1 MLETRAIGSKLF
13 NSLVWMKF
21 FLSALKK
28 TILKHRIKV
37 VLLSIVLIL
46 WLFCLPKNLF
56 EDPTSTVVD
65 SSEGSLIGARI
76 ADDGQW
82 RFPQMDSVPER
93 FKQSILL
100 FEDEYFYS
108 HPGFNP
114 ISIIKAIGHNLT
126 KETRRGGSTITQQ
139 VIRLSRKN
147 QSRTYWEKLIE
158 VFMATRLEFRYSKEE
173 ILTRYASHTP
183 YGGNVVGLE
192 TAAWRYFGIPAHELS
207 WGQSAALAVLPN
219 APALIFPGRNEQTFL
234 DKRNRLLKKLW
245 DKEIIDQTTYE
256 LAIAEPLPQKPF
268 PLPDLAPHLTER
280 IRNEH
285 PGKRVTTTIQRPL
298 QQRLNL
304 LAERHYRQLQS
315 NEIHNLA
322 ILVLDVETRKV
333 LGYVGNSP
341 SDETHANYVDIIT
354 KKRST
359 GSTLKPFLFA
369 SLLDEGQLLPNSLVE
384 DVPTVINGYNPQ
396 NFNLKH
402 VGAVPASKALSRS
415 LNVPAVRL
423 LREYGLQK
431 FYNKL
436 HKIKME
442 SLYKPASYYGL
453 SLILGGAES
462 SLWEVTSTYASM
474 ASSLNYFLTHS
485 STYRNQEFTEA
496 SYLQNE
502 TKDFGEEQ
510 FAPLVYGAGAIYST
524 FQSMYEVNRPEG
536 DENWQFF
543 DSSQPIAWKTGT
555 SFGFKDA
562 WAVGVTPKYAIGVW
576 AGNADGEGRPGLTGI
591 TAAAPLLFDVLDAL
605 PASGWFQE
613 PFDDLVELEVCA
625 ESGYR
630 ASVYCDDVNKEWV
643 PTHGTRSGPCPYH
656 QQLFLDASEQFRV
669 NSECYP
675 LDDMVAKNWLVLP
688 PILEYYY
695 TSSNPNYK
703 PLPPYLE
710 GCYTLEENLMEFIYP
725 KRNEA
730 VLLPKDL
737 GNKTSEIILKLA
749 HQQSDAVIYWYLDQ
763 TFVGKTENFHELI
776 LAIEPGEYTLTA
788 VDNQGNRLKQ
798 LVEVRY
804 ASGN

>member
-1 MLETRAIGSKLF
+1 
-13 NSLVWMKF
+13 MKF

-37 VLLSIVLIL
+37 ALLSIVLIL

-56 EDPTSTVVD
+56 KDPTSTVVD

-82 RFPQMDSVPER
+82 RFPQMDAVPER

-158 VFMATRLEFRYSKEE
+158 VFMATRLELRHSKEE
-173 ILTRYASHTP
+173 ILKRYASHTP

-245 DKEIIDQTTYE
+245 NKEIIDKTTYV
-256 LAIAEPLPQKPF
+256 LALAEPLPQKPM
-268 PLPDLAPHLTER
+268 PLPDIAPHLTER

-285 PGKRVTTTIQRPL
+285 PGERITTSVQRPL

-304 LAERHYRQLQS
+304 LAERHYQQLQS

-341 SDETHANYVDIIT
+341 SAEEHSNYVDIIT

-369 SLLDEGQLLPNSLVE
+369 SLLDEGALLPNSLVE

-402 VGAVPASKALSRS
+402 VGTVPASKALSRS

-436 HKIKME
+436 QKIEME
-442 SLYKPASYYGL
+442 SLDKPASHYGL

-496 SYLQNE
+496 SYLQNG

-510 FAPLVYGAGAIYST
+510 FDPLAFGAGAIYST

-605 PASGWFQE
+605 PQSGWFQE
-613 PFDDLVELEVCA
+613 PFDDLTEIEVCA
-625 ESGYR
+625 QSGFR
-630 ASVYCDDVNKEWV
+630 ASIYCDDIKKEFV
-643 PTHGTRSGPCPYH
+643 PTRGTRSGACPYH
-656 QQLFLDASEQFRV
+656 QQVFLDASEKFRV
-669 NSECYP
+669 NSECYS
-675 LDDMVAKNWLVLP
+675 LEDMVAKNWFVLP

-695 TSSNPNYK
+695 TSSNPNYQ
-703 PLPPYLE
+703 PLPPYLD
-710 GCYTLEENLMEFIYP
+710 GCSILENNLMEFIYP
-725 KRNEA
+725 KKNEA

-749 HQQSDAVIYWYLDQ
+749 HQQSDAVVYWYLDE

-776 LAIEPGEYTLTA
+776 LDIKPSNYILTA
-788 VDNQGNRLKQ
+788 VDNQGNQIQQML
-798 LVEVRY
+798 EVRS
-804 ASGN
+804 ASGE

>member
-1 MLETRAIGSKLF
+1 MSE
-13 NSLVWMKF
+13 
-21 FLSALKK
+21 FLSPVKR
-28 TILKHRIKV
+28 ILINHKIKFGV
-37 VLLSIVLIL
+37 FFAVLIL

-82 RFPQMDSVPER
+82 RFPQIDSVPER

-100 FEDEYFYS
+100 FEDEYFYQ

-126 KETRRGGSTITQQ
+126 KDTRRGGSTITQQ

-158 VFMATRLEFRYSKEE
+158 VFMATRLELRHSKED
-173 ILTRYASHTP
+173 ILKLYASHTP

-219 APALIFPGRNEQTFL
+219 APALIFPGRNEQAFL

-245 DKEIIDQTTYE
+245 EKEVIDETTYE
-256 LAIAEPLPQKPF
+256 LAVAEPLPQKPF
-268 PLPDLAPHLTER
+268 PLPDVAPHLTER

-285 PGKRVTTTIQRPL
+285 PGQRVTTSLQRPL

-341 SDETHANYVDIIT
+341 SDESHANYVDIIT

-369 SLLDEGQLLPNSLVE
+369 SLLDEGQLLPHSLVE
-384 DVPTVINGYNPQ
+384 DVPTVINGYHPQ
-396 NFNLKH
+396 NFDLNH

-423 LREYGLQK
+423 LREYGLEK

-436 HKIKME
+436 HKMKME
-442 SLYKPASYYGL
+442 SLDKPSSYYGL

-474 ASSLNYFLTHS
+474 ASTLNYFLTHS

-496 SYLQNE
+496 TYLQNE
-502 TKDFGEEQ
+502 TKDFGNEQ
-510 FAPLVYGAGAIYST
+510 FDPLVFGAGSIYST

-605 PASGWFQE
+605 PQSGWFQE
-613 PFDDLVELEVCA
+613 PFDDLVELEVCVQ
-625 ESGYR
+625 SGFR
-630 ASVYCDDVNKEWV
+630 ASVYCDDVKKEWV

-656 QQLFLDASEQFRV
+656 QQVFLDASERYRV

-675 LDDMVAKNWLVLP
+675 LEDMVAKNWLVLP

-695 TSSNPNYK
+695 ASSNPNYK

-710 GCYTLEENLMEFIYP
+710 GCSALENNLMEFIYP

-737 GNKTSEIILKLA
+737 GEKSMEIILKLA
-749 HQQSDAVIYWYLDQ
+749 HQQSNAIIYWYLDEL
-763 TFVGKTENFHELI
+763 FIGKTENFHELVLPI
-776 LAIEPGEYTLTA
+776 DAGEYMLTA
-788 VDNQGNRLKQ
+788 VDNQGNRIQ
-798 LVEVRY
+798 QVVEVRS
-804 ASGN
+804 ASDE

>member
-1 MLETRAIGSKLF
+1 MSE
-13 NSLVWMKF
+13 
-21 FLSALKK
+21 FLSPLKR
-28 TILKHRIKV
+28 ILANHKIKFGV
-37 VLLSIVLIL
+37 FFIILIL
-46 WLFCLPKNLF
+46 WVLCLPKTLF
-56 EDPTSTVVD
+56 NDTNSTVVN
-65 SSEGSLIGARI
+65 SSDGTLIGARI

-82 RFPQMDSVPER
+82 RFPQIDSIPER

-100 FEDEYFYS
+100 FEDEYFYR

-114 ISIIKAIGHNLT
+114 ISILKAIGHNLT

-158 VFMATRLEFRYSKEE
+158 VFMATRLELRHSKEE
-173 ILTRYASHTP
+173 ILKLYASHTP

-219 APALIFPGRNEQTFL
+219 APALIFPGRNEQAFL

-245 DKEIIDQTTYE
+245 EKEIIDQTTYE
-256 LAIAEPLPQKPF
+256 LAIAEPLPQKPV
-268 PLPDLAPHLTER
+268 PLPDIAPHLTER
-280 IRNEH
+280 IRLEH
-285 PGKRVTTTIQRPL
+285 PGQRITTSLYRPL
-298 QQRLNL
+298 QQQLNTM
-304 LAERHYRQLQS
+304 AEKHYRQLQS

-341 SDETHANYVDIIT
+341 SGEKHSNYVDIIT

-369 SLLDEGQLLPNSLVE
+369 SLLDEGQLLPHTLVE
-384 DVPTVINGYNPQ
+384 DVPTVINGYHPQ
-396 NFNLKH
+396 NFDLKH
-402 VGAVPASKALSRS
+402 AGAVPASKALSRS

-436 HKIKME
+436 HRMNME
-442 SLYKPASYYGL
+442 SLDRPASYYGL
-453 SLILGGAES
+453 SLILGGGES
-462 SLWEVTSTYASM
+462 SLWELTSTYASM

-485 STYRNQEFTEA
+485 STYRSLEFTEA
-496 SYLQNE
+496 TYLQHE
-502 TKDFGEEQ
+502 TMDFGKEQ
-510 FAPLVYGAGAIYST
+510 FDPLVFGAGSIFST

-543 DSSQPIAWKTGT
+543 DSSQPVAWKTGT

-591 TAAAPLLFDVLDAL
+591 TAAAPILFDVLAAL
-605 PASGWFQE
+605 PQSSWFQK
-613 PFDDLVELEVCA
+613 PLDDLVEIEVCA
-625 ESGYR
+625 QSGFR
-630 ASVYCDDVNKEWV
+630 ASVYCDDIKEEWV
-643 PTHGTRSGPCPYH
+643 PTHGTRSRPCPYH
-656 QQLFLDASEQFRV
+656 QQVFLDKSEHFRV

-675 LDDMVAKNWLVLP
+675 LEDMVAKNWLVLP

-695 TSSNPNYK
+695 ASSNPNYK
-703 PLPPYLE
+703 PLPPYME
-710 GCYTLEENLMEFIYP
+710 GCSALENNLMEFIYP
-725 KRNEA
+725 KPFEA

-737 GNKTSEIILKLA
+737 GEKRMEIILKLA
-749 HQQSDAVIYWYLDQ
+749 HQQSNTIIYWYLDEV
-763 TFVGKTENFHELI
+763 FVGKTENFHELVI
-776 LAIEPGEYTLTA
+776 PIEPGEYMLTA
-788 VDNQGNRLKQ
+788 VDNQGNRIQ
-798 LVEVRY
+798 QEVEVRY
-804 ASGN
+804 ASGE

>member
-1 MLETRAIGSKLF
+1 
-13 NSLVWMKF
+13 MKF

-37 VLLSIVLIL
+37 ILLSIVLIL

-56 EDPTSTVVD
+56 KDPTSTVVD

-173 ILTRYASHTP
+173 ILKRYASHTP

-256 LAIAEPLPQKPF
+256 LAIAEPLPQKPM
-268 PLPDLAPHLTER
+268 PLPDIAPHLTER

-285 PGKRVTTTIQRPL
+285 PGERITTSLQKPL

-402 VGAVPASKALSRS
+402 LGAVPASKALSRS

-436 HKIKME
+436 HKMKME
-442 SLYKPASYYGL
+442 SLDKPASYYGL

-496 SYLQNE
+496 NYLQNE
-502 TKDFGEEQ
+502 SKDFGEEQ
-510 FAPLVYGAGAIYST
+510 FDPLVLGAGAIFST

-591 TAAAPLLFDVLDAL
+591 SAAAPLLFDVLDAL

-630 ASVYCDDVNKEWV
+630 ASVYCDDIKKEWV

-656 QQLFLDASEQFRV
+656 EQVFLDASEQFRV

-675 LDDMVAKNWLVLP
+675 LDDIVAKNWLVLP

-695 TSSNPNYK
+695 ASSNPNYK

-710 GCYTLEENLMEFIYP
+710 GCSTLENNLMEFIYP
-725 KRNEA
+725 KKNEA

-749 HQQSDAVIYWYLDQ
+749 HQQSDAVIYWYLDEI
-763 TFVGKTENFHELI
+763 FVGKTENFHELI
-776 LAIEPGEYTLTA
+776 LDIKPGNYTLTA
-788 VDNQGNRLKQ
+788 VDNQGNRIQ
-798 LVEVRY
+798 QVVEVRS
-804 ASGN
+804 ASDE

>member
-13 NSLVWMKF
+13 SSLVWMKF

-56 EDPTSTVVD
+56 KDPTSTVVD

-100 FEDEYFYS
+100 FEDEYFYN

-158 VFMATRLEFRYSKEE
+158 VFMATRLELRHSKEE
-173 ILTRYASHTP
+173 ILKLYASHTP

-219 APALIFPGRNEQTFL
+219 APALIFPGRNEQTFM

-245 DKEIIDQTTYE
+245 EKEVIDETTYE
-256 LAIAEPLPQKPF
+256 LAIAEPLPQKPM
-268 PLPDLAPHLTER
+268 PLPDIAPHLTER

-285 PGKRVTTTIQRPL
+285 PGERITTSVQRPL
-298 QQRLNL
+298 QHRLNL

-341 SDETHANYVDIIT
+341 SAEEHSNYVDIIT

-369 SLLDEGQLLPNSLVE
+369 SLLDEGALLPNSLVE

-396 NFNLKH
+396 NFDLKH

-436 HKIKME
+436 HKMEME
-442 SLYKPASYYGL
+442 SLDKPASYYGL

-474 ASSLNYFLTHS
+474 ASSLNYFLKHS

-502 TKDFGEEQ
+502 TKDFGEER
-510 FAPLVYGAGAIYST
+510 FDPLVFGAGAIYST

-576 AGNADGEGRPGLTGI
+576 VGNADGEGRPGLTGI

-605 PASGWFQE
+605 PQSGWFQE
-613 PFDDLVELEVCA
+613 PFDDLTEIEVCA
-625 ESGYR
+625 QSGFR
-630 ASVYCDDVNKEWV
+630 ASIYCDDIKKEFV
-643 PTHGTRSGPCPYH
+643 PTHGTRSGACPYH
-656 QQLFLDASEQFRV
+656 QQVFLDASEKFRV

-675 LDDMVAKNWLVLP
+675 LGDMMAKNWLVLP

-703 PLPPYLE
+703 PLPPYLD
-710 GCYTLEENLMEFIYP
+710 GCSTLENNLMEFIYP
-725 KRNEA
+725 KKNEA
-730 VLLPKDL
+730 VLLPKNL

-749 HQQSDAVIYWYLDQ
+749 HQQSDAVVYWYLDE

-776 LAIEPGEYTLTA
+776 LAIEPGEYVLTA
-788 VDNQGNRLKQ
+788 VDNQGNRVQQ
-798 LVEVRY
+798 LVEVRS

>member
-1 MLETRAIGSKLF
+1 MSE
-13 NSLVWMKF
+13 
-21 FLSALKK
+21 FLSPLKR
-28 TILKHRIKV
+28 ILANHKIKFGV
-37 VLLSIVLIL
+37 FFIILIL

-56 EDPTSTVVD
+56 EDPSSTVVN
-65 SSEGSLIGARI
+65 SSDGVLIGARI

-82 RFPQMDSVPER
+82 RFPQIDSIPER
-93 FKQSILL
+93 FKQSVLL
-100 FEDEYFYS
+100 FEDEYFYR

-114 ISIIKAIGHNLT
+114 ISIVKAIGHNLT

-158 VFMATRLEFRYSKEE
+158 VFMATRLELRHSKEE
-173 ILTRYASHTP
+173 ILELYASHTP

-219 APALIFPGRNEQTFL
+219 APALIFPGRNEQAFL

-245 DKEIIDQTTYE
+245 KKEIIDKTTYE
-256 LAIAEPLPQKPF
+256 LAIGEPLPQKPF
-268 PLPDLAPHLTER
+268 PLPDIAPHLTER

-285 PGKRVTTTIQRPL
+285 PGERVTTSLQRPL

-341 SDETHANYVDIIT
+341 TSEPHSNYVDIIT

-369 SLLDEGQLLPNSLVE
+369 ALLDEGELLPHSLVE

-396 NFNLKH
+396 NFDLKH

-436 HKIKME
+436 HKME
-442 SLYKPASYYGL
+442 MRALNRRASHYGL

-496 SYLQNE
+496 TYLQHE
-502 TKDFGEEQ
+502 AKDFGMEQ
-510 FAPLVYGAGAIYST
+510 LGPLVFGAGAIFST

-562 WAVGVTPKYAIGVW
+562 WAIGVTPKYAIGVW

-605 PASGWFQE
+605 PQSGWFPE
-613 PFDDLVELEVCA
+613 PFDDLVELKICA
-625 ESGYR
+625 QTGFR
-630 ASVYCDDVNKEWV
+630 ASVYCDDVKKEWA
-643 PTHGTRSGPCPYH
+643 PKHGTRTRPCPYH
-656 QQLFLDASEQFRV
+656 QQIFLDATEQYRV

-675 LDDMVAKNWLVLP
+675 LEDMVAKNWLVLP

-695 TSSNPNYK
+695 ASSNPNYK
-703 PLPPYLE
+703 SLPPYLE
-710 GCYTLEENLMEFIYP
+710 GCSAMENNLMEFIYP

-730 VLLPKDL
+730 VLLPKDI
-737 GNKTSEIILKLA
+737 GNKTSDIILKLA
-749 HQQSDAVIYWYLDQ
+749 HQQSNAIIYWYLDEL
-763 TFVGKTENFHELI
+763 FVGKTENFHEL
-776 LAIEPGEYTLTA
+776 LLPIEPGEYILTA
-788 VDNQGNRLKQ
+788 VDNQGNRIQQ
-798 LVEVRY
+798 LVEIRS
-804 ASGN
+804 ASGE

>member
-1 MLETRAIGSKLF
+1 MSEFLLPVKRILF
-13 NSLVWMKF
+13 NHKIKF
-21 FLSALKK
+21 GVFF
-28 TILKHRIKV
+28 II
-37 VLLSIVLIL
+37 LIL

-56 EDPTSTVVD
+56 KDPTSTVVD

-82 RFPQMDSVPER
+82 RFPQMDAVPER

-147 QSRTYWEKLIE
+147 QSRTYWEKIIE
-158 VFMATRLEFRYSKEE
+158 VFMATRLELRHSKEE
-173 ILTRYASHTP
+173 ILKLYASHTP

-234 DKRNRLLKKLW
+234 EKRNRLLKKLW

-256 LAIAEPLPQKPF
+256 LAIAEPLPQKPM
-268 PLPDLAPHLTER
+268 PLPDVAPHLTER

-285 PGKRVTTTIQRPL
+285 PGKRVTTSIQRPL

-304 LAERHYRQLQS
+304 LAERHYQQLKG

-341 SDETHANYVDIIT
+341 SDGTHSNYVDIIT

-369 SLLDEGQLLPNSLVE
+369 SLLDEGELLPHSLVE
-384 DVPTVINGYNPQ
+384 DVPTVINGYHPQ
-396 NFNLKH
+396 NFDLKH

-436 HKIKME
+436 HKMNMK
-442 SLYKPASYYGL
+442 SLDRPSSHYGL

-496 SYLQNE
+496 TYLQNE
-502 TKDFGEEQ
+502 TKAFGMEQ
-510 FAPLVYGAGAIYST
+510 FDPLVFGAGAIYST

-562 WAVGVTPKYAIGVW
+562 WAVGVTPRYAIGVW

-605 PASGWFQE
+605 PQSGWFQE
-613 PFDDLVELEVCA
+613 PFDDLTEIEVCA
-625 ESGYR
+625 QSGFR
-630 ASVYCDDVNKEWV
+630 ASIYCDNIKKEFV

-656 QQLFLDASEQFRV
+656 QQVFLDVSERFRV

-675 LDDMVAKNWLVLP
+675 LEDMVAKNWLALP
-688 PILEYYY
+688 PIMEYYY
-695 TSSNPNYK
+695 ETSNPNYK

-710 GCYTLEENLMEFIYP
+710 GCSALENHLMEFIYP
-725 KRNEA
+725 KKNEA

-749 HQQSDAVIYWYLDQ
+749 HQQSDAIVYWYLDE

-776 LAIEPGEYTLTA
+776 LGIEPGEYALTA
-788 VDNQGNRLKQ
+788 VDNQGNRIQ
-798 LVEVRY
+798 QMVEVRS

>member
-1 MLETRAIGSKLF
+1 MSEFLLPVKRILLNHKI
-13 NSLVWMKF
+13 KF
-21 FLSALKK
+21 GVFF
-28 TILKHRIKV
+28 II
-37 VLLSIVLIL
+37 LIL

-56 EDPTSTVVD
+56 KDPTSTVVD

-82 RFPQMDSVPER
+82 RFPQIDSVPQR

-100 FEDEYFYS
+100 FEDEYFYQ

-147 QSRTYWEKLIE
+147 QSRTYWEKIIE
-158 VFMATRLEFRYSKEE
+158 IFMATRLELRHSKEE
-173 ILTRYASHTP
+173 ILKLYASHTP

-234 DKRNRLLKKLW
+234 EKRNRLLKKLW
-245 DKEIIDQTTYE
+245 EKEIIDQTTYE
-256 LAIAEPLPQKPF
+256 LAIAEPLPQKPM
-268 PLPDLAPHLTER
+268 PLPDMAPHLTER

-285 PGKRVTTTIQRPL
+285 PGKRTTTSVQRPL

-304 LAERHYRQLQS
+304 LAERHYQQLKG

-341 SDETHANYVDIIT
+341 SDGTHSNYVDIIT

-369 SLLDEGQLLPNSLVE
+369 ALLDEGELLPHSLVE
-384 DVPTVINGYNPQ
+384 DVPTVINGYHPQ
-396 NFNLKH
+396 NFDLKH
-402 VGAVPASKALSRS
+402 VGAVAASKALSRS

-436 HKIKME
+436 HKMKME
-442 SLYKPASYYGL
+442 SLDRPASHYGL

-474 ASSLNYFLTHS
+474 ASSLNYFLSHS

-502 TKDFGEEQ
+502 TRDFGEEQ
-510 FAPLVYGAGAIYST
+510 FDPLVFGAGSIYST

-536 DENWQFF
+536 NENWQFF

-562 WAVGVTPKYAIGVW
+562 WAVGVTPKYAVGVW

-605 PASGWFQE
+605 PNSGWFQE
-613 PFDDLVELEVCA
+613 PFDDLVELDVCGL
-625 ESGYR
+625 SGFR
-630 ASVYCDDVNKEWV
+630 ASVYCDDIKKEWV
-643 PTHGTRSGPCPYH
+643 PPHGTRSDPCRYH
-656 QQLFLDASEQFRV
+656 QQVFLDASERFRV

-675 LDDMVAKNWLVLP
+675 LEDMVAKNWLVLP
-688 PILEYYY
+688 PIMEYYY
-695 TSSNPNYK
+695 ETSNPNYK

-710 GCYTLEENLMEFIYP
+710 GCSALENHLMEFIYP
-725 KRNEA
+725 KKNEA

-737 GNKTSEIILKLA
+737 GTKTSEIVLKLA
-749 HQQSDAVIYWYLDQ
+749 HQQSNALVYWYLDK

-776 LAIEPGEYTLTA
+776 LDIQPGEYVLTA
-788 VDNQGNRLKQ
+788 VDNQGNRLQQ
-798 LVEVRY
+798 LVEVRS
-804 ASGN
+804 ASGE

>member
-1 MLETRAIGSKLF
+1 MSE
-13 NSLVWMKF
+13 
-21 FLSALKK
+21 FLSPVKR
-28 TILKHRIKV
+28 ILINHKIKLGV
-37 VLLSIVLIL
+37 FFAVLIL

-82 RFPQMDSVPER
+82 RFPQIDSVPER
-93 FKQSILL
+93 FEQSILL
-100 FEDEYFYS
+100 FEDEYFYQ

-126 KETRRGGSTITQQ
+126 KDTRRGGSTITQQ

-147 QSRTYWEKLIE
+147 KSRTYWEKLIE
-158 VFMATRLEFRYSKEE
+158 VFMATRLELRHSKED
-173 ILTRYASHTP
+173 ILKLYASHTP

-219 APALIFPGRNEQTFL
+219 APALIFPGRNEQAFL

-245 DKEIIDQTTYE
+245 EKEVIDETTYE
-256 LAIAEPLPQKPF
+256 LAVAEPLPQKPF
-268 PLPDLAPHLTER
+268 PLPDVAPHLTER

-285 PGKRVTTTIQRPL
+285 PGQRVTTSIQRPL

-369 SLLDEGQLLPNSLVE
+369 SLLDEGQLLPHSLVE
-384 DVPTVINGYNPQ
+384 DVPTVINGYHPQ
-396 NFNLKH
+396 NFDLNH

-436 HKIKME
+436 HKMKME
-442 SLYKPASYYGL
+442 SLDKPSSYYGL

-462 SLWEVTSTYASM
+462 SLWEVTSTYTSM

-496 SYLQNE
+496 TYLQNE
-502 TKDFGEEQ
+502 TKDFGNEQ
-510 FAPLVYGAGAIYST
+510 FDPLVFGAGSIYST

-562 WAVGVTPKYAIGVW
+562 WAVGVTPQYAIGVW

-605 PASGWFQE
+605 PQSDWFQE
-613 PFDDLVELEVCA
+613 PFDDLVELQVCA
-625 ESGYR
+625 QSGFR
-630 ASVYCDDVNKEWV
+630 ASVYCDDVKKEWV

-656 QQLFLDASEQFRV
+656 QQVFLDASERFRV
-669 NSECYP
+669 NSECHP
-675 LDDMVAKNWLVLP
+675 LEDMVAKNWLVLP

-695 TSSNPNYK
+695 ASSNPNYK

-710 GCYTLEENLMEFIYP
+710 GCSALENNLMEFIYP

-737 GNKTSEIILKLA
+737 GEKSMEIILKLA
-749 HQQSDAVIYWYLDQ
+749 HQQSNAIIYWYLDEL
-763 TFVGKTENFHELI
+763 FIGKTENFHELV
-776 LAIEPGEYTLTA
+776 LPVNPGEYMLTA
-788 VDNQGNRLKQ
+788 VDNQGNRIQ
-798 LVEVRY
+798 QVVEVRS
-804 ASGN
+804 ASGE

>member
-1 MLETRAIGSKLF
+1 MFE
-13 NSLVWMKF
+13 F
-21 FLSALKK
+21 FSPVKK
-28 TILKHRIKV
+28 Y
-37 VLLSIVLIL
+37 IVNHKITFGVFFIILIL

-82 RFPQMDSVPER
+82 RFPQIDSVPER

-100 FEDEYFYS
+100 FEDEYFYQ

-158 VFMATRLEFRYSKEE
+158 IFMATRLELRHSKED
-173 ILTRYASHTP
+173 ILELYASHTP

-219 APALIFPGRNEQTFL
+219 APALIFPGRNEQAFL

-245 DKEIIDQTTYE
+245 EKKVIDETTYG

-268 PLPDLAPHLTER
+268 PLPDVAPHLTER

-285 PGKRVTTTIQRPL
+285 PGERVTTSIQRPL

-369 SLLDEGQLLPNSLVE
+369 SLLDEGQLLPHSLVE

-436 HKIKME
+436 HKMKME
-442 SLYKPASYYGL
+442 SLDKPSSYYGL

-462 SLWEVTSTYASM
+462 SLWEVTSTYAAM

-485 STYRNQEFTEA
+485 STYRKQEFTEA
-496 SYLQNE
+496 TYLQNE
-502 TKDFGEEQ
+502 SKDFGEEQ
-510 FAPLVYGAGAIYST
+510 FDPLVLGAGAIYST

-605 PASGWFQE
+605 PQSGWFPE

-625 ESGYR
+625 QSGFR
-630 ASVYCDDVNKEWV
+630 ASVYCDDFKKEWV

-656 QQLFLDASEQFRV
+656 QQVFLDASERFRV
-669 NSECYP
+669 NSACYP
-675 LDDMVAKNWLVLP
+675 LEDMVAKNWLVLP
-688 PILEYYY
+688 PILEHYYA
-695 TSSNPNYK
+695 SSNPNYK
-703 PLPPYLE
+703 SLPPYLE
-710 GCYTLEENLMEFIYP
+710 GCSALENNLMEFIYP

-737 GNKTSEIILKLA
+737 GKKTSEIILKLA
-749 HQQSDAVIYWYLDQ
+749 HQQSNAIIYWYLDE
-763 TFVGKTENFHELI
+763 TFVGKTQNFHELI
-776 LAIEPGEYTLTA
+776 LNIESGEYTLTA
-788 VDNQGNRLKQ
+788 FDNQGNRIQQ
-798 LVEVRY
+798 LVEVRS
-804 ASGN
+804 ASGE